1 MSISN
6 NNLDINERKIMIQ
19 LRNFDVRM
27 TDLEIRISEV
37 PLMFIKERMMSLALG
52 ILYHNNNIDDILTS
66 KKEFIK
72 LGKLVMTKNE
82 FKIKYSKMCKV
93 NTFVSPSDRIVNV
106 MIKII
111 EHSDFSTVDP
121 RSVILF
127 AKKIIENYD
136 DIMNYEYIL

>member
-6 NNLDINERKIMIQ
+6 NNLDINERKLMLQ
-19 LRNFDVRM
+19 KLRNFDIRM

-82 FKIKYSKMCKV
+82 FKIKYSKMC
-93 NTFVSPSDRIVNV
+93 NGTTFVSPSDTLVKY
-106 MIKII
+106 MIRII
-111 EHSDFSTVDP
+111 EDSDFSTVDP

-127 AKKIIENYD
+127 AKQIIENYE
-136 DIMNYEYIL
+136 DIMKKNEK

>member
-1 MSISN
+1 
-6 NNLDINERKIMIQ
+6 
-19 LRNFDVRM
+19 M

-82 FKIKYSKMCKV
+82 FKIKYSKMCKGL
-93 NTFVSPSDRIVNV
+93 TFVSPSDILVKY
-106 MIKII
+106 MIRII
-111 EHSDFSTVDP
+111 EDSDFSTVDP

-127 AKKIIENYD
+127 AKKIIENYE
-136 DIMNYEYIL
+136 DIMKKNEK

>member
-6 NNLDINERKIMIQ
+6 NNLDINERKLMLQ
-19 LRNFDVRM
+19 KLRKCDIRM

-82 FKIKYSKMCKV
+82 FKIKYSKMCKGL
-93 NTFVSPSDRIVNV
+93 TFVSPSDILVKY
-106 MIKII
+106 MIRII
-111 EHSDFSTVDP
+111 EDSDFSTVDP

-127 AKKIIENYD
+127 AKKIIENYE
-136 DIMNYEYIL
+136 DIMKKNEK

>member
-1 MSISN
+1 
-6 NNLDINERKIMIQ
+6 
-19 LRNFDVRM
+19 M

-66 KKEFIK
+66 KKEFKK

>member
-6 NNLDINERKIMIQ
+6 NNLDINERKLMLQ
-19 LRNFDVRM
+19 KLRNCDIRM

-52 ILYHNNNIDDILTS
+52 ILYHNNNIDDILKS

-82 FKIKYSKMCKV
+82 FKIKYSKMCKGL
-93 NTFVSPSDRIVNV
+93 TFVSPSDILVKY
-106 MIKII
+106 MIRII
-111 EHSDFSTVDP
+111 EDSDFSTVDP

-127 AKKIIENYD
+127 AKKIIENYE
-136 DIMNYEYIL
+136 DIMKKNEK